1 MKSQLIEFFR
11 FNSQDTGMLRPG
23 DRYLLVRGDEPAC
36 EVCVTIDHAD
46 FMELLDLLRYG
57 SNTDEAERQ
66 EALGKLANAVS
77 AMLGSVAKPS
87 GTLQI
92 DLVTNAA
99 ELAALPFELA
109 ADDDGRPVFAGSDPP
124 LVLTRRVR
132 RGSHG
137 ERPAWWSK
145 PRVLFAVASP
155 PPGEGVPV
163 PMKEHLDALRQAL
176 KPWIE
181 PLEGFPEA
189 IPDERSVLSILENAS
204 LESIKQAGQEAIDEK
219 RPYTH
224 LHILA
229 HGCAIG
235 KAWKQ
240 RFGLALRDSGD
251 GAQMAKISPEDLC
264 TQLAPIAE
272 QLVVVTLAACDGGN
286 QANSIAGGGSMAH
299 ELHSSGIP
307 VVVASQF
314 PLTFDGSVIFTRTFY
329 EKMLG
334 GHDVR
339 AALHSTRSDLHQ
351 QLARIG
357 HDWASLVAYVQLPE
371 DYVDRQVEVGLKAEL
386 ASLRTGQ
393 LWSDHIV
400 NNNVRD
406 PGALE
411 KVADRLQE
419 RISNLKAFQLRHAS
433 RMSASARD
441 ENLGLLGSAE
451 KRLAELYFRGAMLGN
466 DRAMWMSRSEQA
478 LVEARGW
485 YGKAFVKNLSHHW
498 SGVQALALE
507 AVLTGHLSRVG
518 HWYAAKEA
526 AEADFDD
533 PENREK
539 WWAAGSLA
547 ELFLLGRL
555 AGVAGLLDEA
565 KSRLGDLIATANEA
579 NYAFPIES
587 TERQLKRY
595 TTWWTKENGY
605 FGDAP
610 DLSAE
615 AEQLLVFSPSVR
627 RAEQAPG
634 PDGVI

>member
-11 FNSQDTGMLRPG
+11 FNSQETGILRPG

-36 EVCVTIDHAD
+36 EVCVSIDHAD

-57 SNTDEAERQ
+57 SDTGEDERQ

-77 AMLGSVAKPS
+77 AMLGSVAKPPD
-87 GTLQI
+87 TLQI

-109 ADDDGRPVFAGSDPP
+109 AADDGRPVFADSDPP
-124 LVLTRRVR
+124 LILTRRVR

-163 PMKEHLDALRQAL
+163 PMEEHLDALRQAL

-204 LESIKQAGQEAIDEK
+204 LESIKQAGREAIDEK

-235 KAWKQ
+235 KVWKQ
-240 RFGLALRDSGD
+240 RFGIALRDSGD
-251 GAQMAKISPEDLC
+251 GAQMAKVSPEDLC
-264 TQLAPIAE
+264 AQLAPIAE
-272 QLVVVTLAACDGGN
+272 QLVVVTLAVCDGGN

-314 PLTFDGSVIFTRTFY
+314 PLTFEGSIIFTRTFY

-351 QLARIG
+351 QLAQIG

-393 LWSDHIV
+393 LWSDHLV
-400 NNNVRD
+400 NNNVGD

-451 KRLAELYFRGAMLGN
+451 KRLAELYFHGAMLGN

-507 AVLTGHLSRVG
+507 AALTGRLSRVG

-526 AEADFDD
+526 AEADLDD
-533 PENREK
+533 PENHEK

-547 ELFLLGRL
+547 ELCLLGRL
-555 AGVAGLLDEA
+555 AGVDGLLDEA
-565 KSRLGDLIATANEA
+565 ESRLGDLIARANEA
-579 NYAFPIES
+579 ADTFPIES

-615 AEQLLVFSPSVR
+615 AERLLGVLALSP
-627 RAEQAPG
+627 PG
-634 PDGVI
+634 